1 MHLHICDIVAHR
13 VEMLGHR
20 KSRSVLAYALQ
31 ILTKLNSEASPG
43 FTDVEMGASAAGYAV
58 HEIFRHTCK
67 MFLDGKDAFR
77 TWFLGETIDVLPGV
91 PTRAFTC
98 TWLGLLSQ
106 GVFLFIG
113 AKSPQ
118 AEELAVR
125 DSTLAVVRMKRR
137 EMEVVVSICF
147 LVEDR
152 AKNLVVTT
160 PRTSPFYLLPKIH
173 KPNNPRWP
181 IVSACSCPMENISDY
196 LDEVLAPFV
205 KRLPTYVRTLTM
217 HSTFLIL
224 QIRNRFTRSSL
235 SVYYGRQITVHSY
248 S

>member
-1 MHLHICDIVAHR
+1 VAALFLAEKSASSPVFLAGCWCHYTNTSMHLHICDIVAHR

-98 TWLGLLSQ
+98 T
-106 GVFLFIG
+106 
-113 AKSPQ
+113 
-118 AEELAVR
+118 
-125 DSTLAVVRMKRR
+125 
-137 EMEVVVSICF
+137 
-147 LVEDR
+147 
-152 AKNLVVTT
+152 
-160 PRTSPFYLLPKIH
+160 
-173 KPNNPRWP
+173 
-181 IVSACSCPMENISDY
+181 
-196 LDEVLAPFV
+196 
-205 KRLPTYVRTLTM
+205 
-217 HSTFLIL
+217 
-224 QIRNRFTRSSL
+224 
-235 SVYYGRQITVHSY
+235 
-248 S
+248 